1 VRPSELLDHKAD
13 LMVRLTDPLVKRA
26 MREHMRLD
34 QVHVAPFTP
43 ENDDAARATAAAV
56 VENARASL
64 PQAECFLVTEDMSL
78 LVQSAAAGL
87 EGTDRIDRTIVPTRS
102 GLVRFVRP
110 LPIRDIRDQTLL
122 VSWLLWFPVLTMKSR
137 HDQGEPTEAI
147 CYLMF
152 NDRLTDPD
160 DVELGTRRLLA
171 GQVPWDPPLER
182 DPETGEWGPEPG
194 WTAEQAAAGVRAG
207 MEHFGRWAFIGSEI
221 MFDGMRMGPPSV
233 PPNEDLRNKLFAE
246 GLEATEYT
254 SSPRYLHA
262 LWLLLNQ
269 TITQKRPGEIE
280 RPARRRAERAQIPA
294 RVTVVELRRIRG
306 KESEEPSLVEWSHR
320 WIVRGFWRWQPV
332 SDRHPLA
339 QPNTGQTP
347 SGDWVA
353 RIWIAGH
360 VRGPADKP
368 LVVTDKVY
376 RLGR

>member
-34 QVHVAPFTP
+34 QVHVSPFSP
-43 ENDDAARATAAAV
+43 ESEDAARATAGAV
-56 VENARASL
+56 VENARAAL
-64 PQAECFLVTEDMSL
+64 PDAELFLVTGDMSL

-87 EGTDRIDRTIVPTRS
+87 EVTDRIDRTIAPTRA
-102 GLVRFVRP
+102 GLVRFDRP
-110 LPIRDIRDQTLL
+110 LPIRDIRDATLL
-122 VSWLLWFPVLTMKSR
+122 VSWLLWFPVQTMKSR
-137 HDQGEPTEAI
+137 HDQGEPTQAI

-160 DVELGTRRLLA
+160 DVERNTMALMA
-171 GQVPWDPPLER
+171 GQVEWKPPLDR
-182 DPETGEWGPEPG
+182 DPATGEWRPPSD
-194 WTAEQAAAGVRAG
+194 WSPNNAAEGVRVG
-207 MEHFGRWAFIGSEI
+207 LEHFGRWAFIGSEI
-221 MFDGMRMGPPSV
+221 VFDGMRLGPASV

-246 GLEATEYT
+246 GMIATEYT

-280 RPARRRAERAQIPA
+280 RPARRRAERAKIPA

-306 KESEEPSLVEWSHR
+306 RESEEPSLVEWSHR

-353 RIWIAGH
+353 RIWIAPYTK
-360 VRGPADKP
+360 GPEGKP
-368 LVVTDKVY
+368 LVVTEKIY